1 MSAGG
6 AGGEPPQDGQAA
18 AEHRLM
24 RLAFG
29 SSMGIRTKLLL
40 LTLIPLVPLV
50 LLDAV
55 GLFSL
60 ERRHARDL
68 GHRLDRVEELWR
80 ERLTEL
86 TREAAQTADAL
97 ASSKRIEQ
105 ALRRNHWAQG
115 HEAAVQAVLAER
127 DLRALLV
134 DADGRT
140 LADTASE
147 RFDVPVGELPL
158 VARALAGEA
167 VEGIE
172 RLDGRVFWGAARPVR
187 VVGGLEGVVW
197 VGFALGRET
206 LAAFSEATSTELVL
220 VDPLSGVATTTLA
233 ETPPLPQPPAPFA
246 TRTEHGERRFTLRP
260 VMLSLPGSERPIL
273 TYVGI
278 DHTALAEAVRNQLV
292 TLGSVLGVL
301 LVAIL
306 LATLTISN
314 RVAVAL
320 RHVVEKM
327 RLLRMGEYQK
337 ISPVVGRD
345 EIAYLGRGYN
355 EMIDGLVER
364 DFVRETF
371 GRYMSSEVA
380 RAVLDHP
387 EGLRL
392 GGEERTVTIMMCD
405 LRGFTAFSAG
415 HRPEEV
421 VRVLNVWLQAMSDVI
436 VGLDGTINEFLGDA
450 ILALFGAPESAPDD
464 ALRAARCAIAMQR
477 ALDGFNA
484 ENAETPEDAGVP
496 RIPRLAM
503 GIGLNSGT
511 VIAGNIGSQKRAKYG
526 VVGEAVNLAARVE
539 SFTVGSQVLLSENTC
554 ALIRADVEVGP
565 PVEVQVKGSA
575 KPIALYELRAVGDL
589 RMPVPPPTGAAP
601 ADAPAQVWRIDG
613 KEVAAVAEEA
623 RVVGVGEQTLWL
635 ALEPAPARH
644 DNLKLRVDTAAGT
657 DAEPRMTADLYAKVV
672 GVPDPAGAV
681 ELHLTS
687 ASEADLRALADMVR

>member
-450 ILALFGAPESAPDD
+450 ILALFGAPFTREDD
-464 ALRAARCAIAMQR
+464 ALRAVACAVAMQR
-477 ALDGFNA
+477 AMGEVNRRLD
-484 ENAETPEDAGVP
+484 EED
-496 RIPRLAM
+496 IPPLYM
-503 GIGLNSGT
+503 GIGLATG
-511 VIAGNIGSQKRAKYG
+511 VVVAGNIGSDKRVKYG
-526 VVGEAVNLAARVE
+526 VVGQPVNMASRVE
-539 SFTVGSQVLLSENTC
+539 SFTVGEDVLIDEATLRACEGRVETGLSQ
-554 ALIRADVEVGP
+554 EVR
-565 PVEVQVKGSA
+565 VKGREEPLA
-575 KPIALYELRAVGDL
+575 IHPVLGVGAPHNLRLPA
-589 RMPVPPPTGAAP
+589 
-601 ADAPAQVWRIDG
+601 ADATLDSLEIVRVEAKVRLWPISGKQVSDEPIVGTVGSLGRWMIDLGLPEELPSWSDVKLVLETPDETTSMAVYG
-613 KEVAAVAEEA
+613 KVVATAK
-623 RVVGVGEQTLWL
+623 GVGEVRTLVRL
-635 ALEPAPARH
+635 T
-644 DNLKLRVDTAAGT
+644 RVD
-657 DAEPRMTADLYAKVV
+657 PADREVL
-672 GVPDPAGAV
+672 DRLRRAV
-681 ELHLTS
+681 
-687 ASEADLRALADMVR
+687 